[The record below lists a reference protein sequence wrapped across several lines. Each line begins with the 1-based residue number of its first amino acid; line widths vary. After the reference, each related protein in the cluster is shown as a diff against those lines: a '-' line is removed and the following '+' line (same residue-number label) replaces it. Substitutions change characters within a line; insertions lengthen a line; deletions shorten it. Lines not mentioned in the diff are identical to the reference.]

1 LNQRAPFLRIEAFWL
16 VEAVE
21 LHGTENK
28 WPSHSF
34 LQSLLEVRGF
44 VKVELG
50 LGRGPLGFLVL
61 LLLVISGI
69 LLAALAWLLFSGCG
83 KCCLPSLFLVLN
95 DFLSS
100 FVN

>member
-1 LNQRAPFLRIEAFWL
+1 LNQRAPFLRIEALWL

-21 LHGTENK
+21 FHGTENK
-28 WPSHSF
+28 WSSHSF
-34 LQSLLEVRGF
+34 LQSLLEVLGF

-50 LGRGPLGFLVL
+50 LGRGPLGLLVL

-69 LLAALAWLLFSGCG
+69 LLAALARLLFSGGG